1 LIQHFIAVLRLL
13 LPEPITHLTGFAS
26 LNKEYLAPCDSVH
39 AVVRAGKQIHG
50 IVDMT
55 WAWPTKSR
63 TSSDTFVISGT
74 DGWISIS
81 VDNAIV
87 RVKTVSRPK
96 NVEETIEKPL
106 IGVQAELASF
116 CDGIAGIDTMNIGEP
131 VGALRDVAFIQAALG
146 SNGTLVNVFH
156 LVPEGL

>member
-1 LIQHFIAVLRLL
+1 M

-63 TSSDTFVISGT
+63 ASTDTFVISGT

-87 RVKTVSRPK
+87 RVKIVSRSK
-96 NVEETIEKPL
+96 NVPEIIEKPL
-106 IGVQAELASF
+106 IGVQVELASF
-116 CDGIAGIDTMNIGEP
+116 CDGIAGTDTMDIGEP

-146 SNGTLVNVFH
+146 SNGTLVDVFH